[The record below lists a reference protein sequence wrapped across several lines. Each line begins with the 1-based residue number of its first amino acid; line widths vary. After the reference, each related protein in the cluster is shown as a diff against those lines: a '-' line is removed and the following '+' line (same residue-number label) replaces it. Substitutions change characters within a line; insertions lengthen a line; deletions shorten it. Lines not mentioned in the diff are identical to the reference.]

1 MQRFR
6 STMTAV
12 TVVTLAAAGVASI
25 TPAEASTGRAGAFRS
40 TSTLH
45 TASPAKRAHPHHPPA
60 TRFTHGRVDNEWF
73 PLRPGTRL
81 VYRGNDE
88 GVPATDIFIVTYKT
102 KVVDGVVCRQVF
114 DRVVK
119 HGKVRERTVDWYAQT
134 KRGTVWYFGERTAT
148 LDRNGQVK
156 SRDGSFQSGRNG
168 AEAGIFMPAHPRVGY
183 AATQEFYPG
192 HAQDHFRILS
202 LKAPAVSP
210 AGGDAPRHA
219 EPGDDASRAGCRRS
233 QEVRPRHRHGQREHG
248 QWRARNLPVGVDP
261 SHPEALK
268 EPW

>member
-134 KRGTVWYFGERTAT
+134 ERGTVWYFGERTAT

-192 HAQDHFRILS
+192 HAQDHFRVLS

-210 AGGDAPRHA
+210 AVATHHA
-219 EPGDDASRAGCRRS
+219 MLSRETTPLEPGVVDHKKYVRDIGTVSENTVRGGHETYRLMSIRHIPRR
-233 QEVRPRHRHGQREHG
+233 
-248 QWRARNLPVGVDP
+248 
-261 SHPEALK
+261 
-268 EPW
+268 

>member
-1 MQRFR
+1 MQCFR

-25 TPAEASTGRAGAFRS
+25 APADAATGRAAALRA
-40 TSTLH
+40 
-45 TASPAKRAHPHHPPA
+45 TATQHVAPSAGRAPPHHPPA
-60 TRFTHGRVDNEWF
+60 SHFTHGRVDNEWF

-119 HGKVRERTVDWYAQT
+119 HGKVRERTMDWYAQT
-134 KRGTVWYFGERTAT
+134 KHGTVWYFGERTAT
-148 LDRNGQVK
+148 LDRNGHVT
-156 SRDGSFQSGRNG
+156 SREGSFQSGRNG
-168 AEAGIFMPAHPRVGY
+168 AEAGIFMPAHVRVGY

-202 LKAPAVSP
+202 LQAPAVSP
-210 AGGDAPRHA
+210 AVTTHHA
-219 EPGDDASRAGCRRS
+219 LLSKEQTPLEPGVVDHKKY
-233 QEVRPRHRHGQREHG
+233 VRDIGTVSENTVRGGHETYRLVAIRHIARH
-248 QWRARNLPVGVDP
+248 
-261 SHPEALK
+261 
-268 EPW
+268 